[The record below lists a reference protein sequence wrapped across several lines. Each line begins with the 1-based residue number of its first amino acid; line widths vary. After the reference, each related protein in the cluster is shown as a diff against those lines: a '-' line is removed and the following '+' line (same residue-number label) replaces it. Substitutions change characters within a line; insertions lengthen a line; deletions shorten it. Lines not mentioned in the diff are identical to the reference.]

1 MKSRI
6 HLADLCPHCDANDC
20 NIYNSSAEM
29 RRVKMSKVK
38 IMTDSNSG
46 ITQDQGRALGVE
58 VVPMPFFIDETQYF
72 EDISMS
78 QKDFYQALLDDKVNV
93 STSQPSP
100 EAVMEV
106 WTKLL
111 SEYDEIVHIPM
122 SCRQRNWPTAVIP
135 ARKYMI
141 Y

>member
-58 VVPMPFFIDETQYF
+58 VVPT
-72 EDISMS
+72 SNR
-78 QKDFYQALLDDKVNV
+78 QKKKEKEFQSSFSSLHVRTRKE
-93 STSQPSP
+93 SP
-100 EAVMEV
+100 
-106 WTKLL
+106 
-111 SEYDEIVHIPM
+111 D
-122 SCRQRNWPTAVIP
+122 
-135 ARKYMI
+135 
-141 Y
+141 